1 MSASV
6 CANGHSKGPSLWV
19 CGMNGD
25 HPPELLGAAWAR
37 APLTAPLTGQVSPA
51 LSLFCTAPPISHG
64 QCETHSRKCLS
75 QSPVLGCCTQR
86 RRHTGQ
92 GPMTD
97 EIAGSPVKE
106 QGNACNALRHAA
118 SSSLR
123 FLSTRHGGYKVI
135 NYRRQ
140 HAEGKDRPSS
150 GRFRLL
156 GHRDTEELARAS
168 RPAAPVPTLPL
179 WVLRGTLSERT
190 RGNRWGMGPGP
201 GGRRAGHQATRVHPR
216 LREVEGQWA
225 SWVV

>member
-51 LSLFCTAPPISHG
+51 LSLFCTAPPLSHG
-64 QCETHSRKCLS
+64 QCETHSHKCLS

-86 RRHTGQ
+86 PRHTGQ

-123 FLSTRHGGYKVI
+123 FLSTRHGGYKAI
-135 NYRRQ
+135 SYRAAACRG
-140 HAEGKDRPSS
+140 EGPAFVREVPSPWPQ
-150 GRFRLL
+150 
-156 GHRDTEELARAS
+156 GHRGAGTRFQTSCPCPHTATLG
-168 RPAAPVPTLPL
+168 AAGDAV
-179 WVLRGTLSERT
+179 
-190 RGNRWGMGPGP
+190 
-201 GGRRAGHQATRVHPR
+201 
-216 LREVEGQWA
+216 
-225 SWVV
+225 